1 MLLLYCVLDLK
12 VTGLLIFPFFWQNVP
27 PAVLVRFLRE
37 HRSEWADFN
46 VDAYSAASLKAGS
59 YAYPGMR
66 PTRFTGSQIIMPLG
80 HTIEHEE
87 VCLLNC
93 LLFLS
98 GTPIVW
104 WNLTVLSAAHIKCM
118 FYSIIVTR
126 CSILIISSS
135 EIFSCLKLFDL
146 RGILLHKKMLLC
158 QETFIYCRCFLCL
171 VAM

>member
-1 MLLLYCVLDLK
+1 MESEPAYICLILNSDLH
-12 VTGLLIFPFFWQNVP
+12 FSCQNVP

-87 VCLLNC
+87 VC
-93 LLFLS
+93 FL
-98 GTPIVW
+98 
-104 WNLTVLSAAHIKCM
+104 M
-118 FYSIIVTR
+118 
-126 CSILIISSS
+126 
-135 EIFSCLKLFDL
+135 
-146 RGILLHKKMLLC
+146 
-158 QETFIYCRCFLCL
+158 L
-171 VAM
+171 VAVSAPSSLAMDFGRHLH

>member
-1 MLLLYCVLDLK
+1 MLLALK
-12 VTGLLIFPFFWQNVP
+12 LLFSCQNVS

-87 VCLLNC
+87 V
-93 LLFLS
+93 
-98 GTPIVW
+98 
-104 WNLTVLSAAHIKCM
+104 H
-118 FYSIIVTR
+118 
-126 CSILIISSS
+126 
-135 EIFSCLKLFDL
+135 
-146 RGILLHKKMLLC
+146 LLHDHSIPP
-158 QETFIYCRCFLCL
+158 TRF
-171 VAM
+171 

>member
-1 MLLLYCVLDLK
+1 MVTSPSVLL
-12 VTGLLIFPFFWQNVP
+12 QNIP

-87 VCLLNC
+87 VVCIFIPATCHIMSSLCHCAEANMLIACVEVDAYLLWAKIW
-93 LLFLS
+93 L
-98 GTPIVW
+98 PYM
-104 WNLTVLSAAHIKCM
+104 CM
-118 FYSIIVTR
+118 CCYPV
-126 CSILIISSS
+126 
-135 EIFSCLKLFDL
+135 E
-146 RGILLHKKMLLC
+146 
-158 QETFIYCRCFLCL
+158 
-171 VAM
+171 